1 MFAARGIPPDGA
13 ASRLNDHPACYDS
26 NTMPFRD
33 VVGHGRILRLIARAV
48 SRDTLPP
55 SLLFVGPEGVG
66 KQLVAVAL
74 AQVQNCLTVTETPA
88 FAVDGCGQCSA
99 CGKISRRSFADVLYV
114 EPGESGSI
122 LIDQIRHAVN
132 QSAYRPFEGRRR
144 VVIIRDADRLVSA
157 AQNALLKTLEE
168 PPEASQFVLVT
179 SRPDVLL
186 PTVRSRTQRLGF
198 GQLTVGE
205 VVQVVG
211 REGLDPSA
219 VQAAAAAAGG
229 SAGRALALASGE
241 LVSARDAAVGVL
253 RNVSTAR
260 DARARIDAAK
270 EFVGKSRAGGAA
282 RQDLTRRLGA
292 LTSLLRDVEL
302 LAAGSTQSLAN
313 ADVVDSLTTLSR
325 TYGGARGVKAF
336 ASVGTALD
344 AVERNV
350 SPKVVADWL
359 ACQL

>member
-1 MFAARGIPPDGA
+1 
-13 ASRLNDHPACYDS
+13 
-26 NTMPFRD
+26 MPFRN
-33 VVGHGRILRLIARAV
+33 VVGHGRLLRLIARAV

-55 SLLFVGPEGVG
+55 SLLFVGPDGVG
-66 KQLVAVAL
+66 KQLVAVGL
-74 AQVQNCLTVTETPA
+74 AQAQNCLAVTQTPT
-88 FAVDGCGQCSA
+88 FAVEACGECSA
-99 CGKISRRSFADVLYV
+99 CRKISRRSFADVLFV
-114 EPGESGSI
+114 EPGENGAI
-122 LIDQIRHAVN
+122 VIDQIRHAVS

-144 VVIIRDADRLVSA
+144 VVIVRDADRLVSP

-168 PPEASQFVLVT
+168 PPDASQFILVT
-179 SRPDVLL
+179 SRPDLLL
-186 PTVRSRTQRLGF
+186 PTVRSRTQRLNF
-198 GQLTVGE
+198 GQLTVNE
-205 VVQVVG
+205 VVDIVG
-211 REGLDPSA
+211 RQGFDPSA

-241 LVSARDAAVGVL
+241 LVTARDAAVGVL
-253 RNVSTAR
+253 RRVSTAR

-270 EFVGKSRAGGAA
+270 EFVGKSRAGAAA
-282 RQDLTRRLGA
+282 RQDLTRRLSA

-302 LAAGSTQSLAN
+302 LAAGSTQGLAN
-313 ADVVDSLTTLSR
+313 ADVRDGLKTLSR

-359 ACQL
+359 ACRL

>member
-1 MFAARGIPPDGA
+1 
-13 ASRLNDHPACYDS
+13 
-26 NTMPFRD
+26 MPFRD
-33 VVGHGRILRLIARAV
+33 VVGHGQLLRLIARAV
-48 SRDTLPP
+48 GRDTLPP
-55 SLLFVGPEGVG
+55 SLLFVGPDGVG

-74 AQVQNCLTVTETPA
+74 AQVQNCLAVTETPP
-88 FAVDGCGQCSA
+88 FAVDA
-99 CGKISRRSFADVLYV
+99 CGECSSCRKIARRSFADFLLV
-114 EPGESGSI
+114 EPGENGSI
-122 LIDQIRHAVN
+122 VIDQIRHAIS
-132 QSAYRPFEGRRR
+132 QAAYRPFEGRRR
-144 VVIIRDADRLVSA
+144 VVIIRDADSLLPP

-186 PTVRSRTQRLGF
+186 PTVRSRTQRLSF
-198 GQLTVGE
+198 GQLTVSE
-205 VVQVVG
+205 VVEVVG
-211 REGLDPSA
+211 RQGLDASA
-219 VQAAAAAAGG
+219 ARATAAAAGG

-241 LVSARDAAVGVL
+241 LVVARDSAVGLL

-260 DARARIDAAK
+260 DARARLDAAK
-270 EFVGKSRAGGAA
+270 GFVGKGRAGGAA
-282 RQDLTRRLGA
+282 RQEIARRLRA
-292 LTSLLRDVEL
+292 MTSLLRDMEL
-302 LAAGSTQSLAN
+302 LAAGSELQELAN
-313 ADVVDSLTTLSR
+313 ADIIDGLRTLSR